1 MQSRTFAQAFR
12 QEWLSNVRGDMLAG
26 IVVALAL
33 IPEALAFSIIAGVD
47 PKVGLYAAFSIA
59 VVSAI
64 AGGRPGM
71 ISAATG
77 AVALVIASLVKA
89 HGVEYVLAAGILA
102 GLLQI
107 GAGYLRLGALMR
119 FVSRS
124 VVTGFVN
131 ALAILIFLA
140 QLPQLQGGA
149 WYAYAMV
156 AGGLG
161 TIYLLPRVTR
171 AVPSPLV
178 CIVVMTAISMA
189 LQLDLRTVG
198 DMGSFPDEL
207 PVFALPHVPFSLDTL
222 GIIFPYS
229 VSIAVV
235 GLLESLM
242 TASIVDDFTDTASDK
257 NRECRGQ
264 GCANIVAG
272 FLGGMPGCAMIGQT
286 VINLKSGGRGR
297 LSTFV
302 AGAFLL
308 VLVVFLAPWVRQI
321 PMAALVAV
329 MVMVSISTF
338 DWRSVARLRTHP
350 KSSSVVM
357 VATVIAVVTTHN
369 LAIGVGLGVLLS
381 AVFFADKARRILTVS
396 STLDEA
402 TQARHY
408 AVRGQVFFASSEAFV
423 AEFDFR
429 EPVQAVRLDLSHAH
443 FWDITAIEALD
454 RIVHKFRRNGIAVDI
469 VGLNR
474 ASATMIEK
482 YATHDKAAGA
492 TGAEL
497 SH

>member
-1 MQSRTFAQAFR
+1 MYTNTIRE
-12 QEWLSNVRGDMLAG
+12 EWFSNVRADILAG

-77 AVALVIASLVKA
+77 AVALLIGSLVKA

-102 GLLQI
+102 GVLQI

-124 VVTGFVN
+124 VITGFVN

-140 QLPQLQGGA
+140 QLPQLQSVP
-149 WYAYAMV
+149 WYVYAMV
-156 AGGLG
+156 GAGLAI
-161 TIYLLPRVTR
+161 IYLLPRVTT

-178 CIVVMTAISMA
+178 CIIVLTGLSMA
-189 LQLDLRTVG
+189 LHLDLRTVG
-198 DMGSFPDEL
+198 DMGAFPEEL
-207 PVFALPHVPFSLDTL
+207 PALALPHVPLSLETL
-222 GIIFPYS
+222 RIIFPYS

-242 TASIVDDFTDTASDK
+242 TASIVDDFTDTPSDK

-286 VINLKSGGRGR
+286 VINLKSGGRSR

-302 AGAFLL
+302 AGALL
-308 VLVVFLAPWVRQI
+308 LILVVFLGPWVQRI

-329 MVMVSISTF
+329 MIMVSISTF
-338 DWRSVARLRTHP
+338 DWGSVLKLRTNP

-357 VATVIAVVTTHN
+357 VATVFAVVATDN
-369 LAIGVGLGVLLS
+369 LALGVGLGVLLS
-381 AVFFADKARRILTVS
+381 AVFFTEKARRLLAVES
-396 STLDEA
+396 VLDP
-402 TQARHY
+402 ARSERRY
-408 AVRGQVFFASSEAFV
+408 TVRGQVLFASSEALV
-423 AEFDFR
+423 SEFDFT
-429 EPVQAVRLDLSHAH
+429 EPVRSVRLDLSQAH
-443 FWDITAIEALD
+443 FWDLTAIDALD
-454 RIVHKFRRNGIAVDI
+454 RIVHKFRRHGIAVD
-469 VGLNR
+469 VAGLNR
-474 ASATMIEK
+474 ASATLIEK
-482 YATHDKAAGA
+482 YATHDKAD
-492 TGAEL
+492 TVL
-497 SH
+497 SSRSH

>member
-1 MQSRTFAQAFR
+1 MKKRTFKE
-12 QEWLSNVRGDMLAG
+12 EWFSNARADVLAG

-33 IPEALAFSIIAGVD
+33 IPEALAFSIIAGVN

-64 AGGRPGM
+64 AGGRPAM

-77 AVALVIASLVKA
+77 AVALVIVSLVKN

-102 GLLQI
+102 GVLQI
-107 GAGYLRLGALMR
+107 GAGLLRLGGLMR

-124 VVTGFVN
+124 VITGFVN

-140 QLPQLQGGA
+140 QLPQLQGVPP
-149 WYAYAMV
+149 YVYLMV

-161 TIYLLPRVTR
+161 IIYLLPRLTK

-178 CIVVMTAISMA
+178 CIIVLTGISMA
-189 LQLDLRTVG
+189 MNLKLRTVG
-198 DMGSFPDEL
+198 DMGSFPNEL
-207 PVFALPHVPFSLDTL
+207 PIPAWPKVPLSFETL
-222 GIIFPYS
+222 KIIFPYS
-229 VSIAVV
+229 LAVAVV

-242 TASIVDDFTDTASDK
+242 TAAIVDDYTDTPSDK

-264 GCANIVAG
+264 GIANIAAG
-272 FLGGMPGCAMIGQT
+272 ILGGMPGCAMIGQT
-286 VINLKSGGRGR
+286 VINVKSGGRGR

-308 VLVVFLAPWVRQI
+308 VLVVFLGPWVKQI

-329 MVMVSISTF
+329 MIMVSISTF
-338 DWRSVARLRTHP
+338 SWRSIRNLRSHP

-357 VATVIAVVTTHN
+357 IATVLVVVATGN
-369 LAIGVGLGVLLS
+369 LAIGVLVGVLLS
-381 AVFFADKARRILTVS
+381 ALFFTAKVRRVMVVES
-396 STLDEA
+396 SLDE
-402 TQARHY
+402 QLDVRRY
-408 AVRGQVFFASSEAFV
+408 IVRGQVFFASSEALV
-423 AEFDFR
+423 SEFDFHER
-429 EPVQAVRLDLSHAH
+429 VRSIQIDLSHAH
-443 FWDITAIEALD
+443 FWDITAIDALD
-454 RIVHKFRRNGIAVDI
+454 RIVNKFRRNGVAVDLHG
-469 VGLNR
+469 VTR

-482 YATHDKAAGA
+482 YATHDKESA
-492 TGAEL
+492 THYEP

>member
-1 MQSRTFAQAFR
+1 MKTHTFR
-12 QEWLSNVRGDMLAG
+12 EEWFSNVRADILAG

-33 IPEALAFSIIAGVD
+33 IPEALAFSLIAGVD

-77 AVALVIASLVKA
+77 AVALLIGSLVKS

-102 GLLQI
+102 GVLQI
-107 GAGYLRLGALMR
+107 GAGLLRLGSLMR

-140 QLPQLQGGA
+140 QLPQLQHVPP
-149 WYAYAMV
+149 YVYAMV
-156 AGGLG
+156 AGGLAI
-161 TIYLLPRVTR
+161 IYLLPRLTR

-178 CIVVMTAISMA
+178 CIIVLTAISMA
-189 LQLDLRTVG
+189 MHLQLPTVG
-198 DMGSFPDEL
+198 DMGAFPNEL
-207 PVFALPHVPFSLDTL
+207 PTFALPHVPVSLETL
-222 GIIFPYS
+222 RIIFPYS
-229 VSIAVV
+229 ASIAVV

-242 TASIVDDFTDTASDK
+242 TATIVDDFTDTPSDK

-286 VINLKSGGRGR
+286 VINIRSGGRGR
-297 LSTFV
+297 LSTFI
-302 AGAFLL
+302 AGALLL
-308 VLVVFLAPWVRQI
+308 VLVVFLGPWVKQI

-329 MVMVSISTF
+329 MIMVSISTF
-338 DWRSVARLRTHP
+338 SWRSLKNLKTHP

-357 VATVIAVVTTHN
+357 VATVVAVVSTGN
-369 LAIGVGLGVLLS
+369 LAIGVLIGVLLS
-381 AVFFADKARRILTVS
+381 ALFFTAKVRRILMVE

-402 TQARHY
+402 AGERSY
-408 AVRGQVFFASSEAFV
+408 VVRGQVFFASSEALV
-423 AEFDFR
+423 AEFDFK
-429 EPVQAVRLDLSHAH
+429 ESIGSVRIDLSHAH
-443 FWDITAIEALD
+443 FWDITAIDALD
-454 RIVHKFRRNGIAVDI
+454 RIVHKFRRNGIRVETH
-469 VGLNR
+469 GLNR
-474 ASATMIEK
+474 ASRTMIEK
-482 YATHDKAAGA
+482 YATHDKTEAGMPA
-492 TGAEL
+492 DP

>member
-1 MQSRTFAQAFR
+1 MKKTTFR
-12 QEWLSNVRGDMLAG
+12 EEWLFNVRADILAG

-64 AGGRPGM
+64 AGGRPAM

-77 AVALVIASLVKA
+77 AVALVIVSLVKN

-107 GAGYLRLGALMR
+107 LAGLLRLGGLMR

-124 VVTGFVN
+124 VITGFVN

-140 QLPQLQGGA
+140 QLPQLRGVPG
-149 WYAYAMV
+149 YVYLMV
-156 AGGLG
+156 AGGLAI
-161 TIYLLPRVTR
+161 IYLLPRLTR

-178 CIVVMTAISMA
+178 CIVVLTAISIA
-189 LQLDLRTVG
+189 LHLKLRTVG
-198 DMGSFPDEL
+198 DMGSFPDKL
-207 PVFALPHVPFSLDTL
+207 PIPAIPQVPLSLDTL
-222 GIIFPYS
+222 KIIFPYS
-229 VSIAVV
+229 LAIAVV

-242 TASIVDDFTDTASDK
+242 TAAIVDDFTDTPSDK

-264 GCANIVAG
+264 GLSNIVAG

-286 VINLKSGGRGR
+286 VINVKSGGRGR

-308 VLVVFLAPWVRQI
+308 VLVVFLGPWVRQI

-329 MVMVSISTF
+329 MIMVSISTF
-338 DWRSVARLRTHP
+338 SWRSIRNLRTHP
-350 KSSSVVM
+350 KSSSIVM
-357 VATVIAVVTTHN
+357 VATVIVVVATGN
-369 LAIGVGLGVLLS
+369 LAIGVLVGVLLS
-381 AVFFADKARRILTVS
+381 AVFFTSKVRSVLTVDSELDAAS
-396 STLDEA
+396 SRRA
-402 TQARHY
+402 Y
-408 AVRGQVFFASSEAFV
+408 FVRGQVFFASSEALV
-423 AEFDFR
+423 SEFDFR
-429 EPVQAVRLDLSHAH
+429 EPIKSVRLDLSHAH
-443 FWDITAIEALD
+443 FWDITAIDALD
-454 RIVHKFRRNGIAVDI
+454 RIVNKFRRNGISVDLLG
-469 VGLNR
+469 VTR

-482 YATHDKAAGA
+482 YATYDKGFP
-492 TGAEL
+492 THFEPN
-497 SH
+497 H